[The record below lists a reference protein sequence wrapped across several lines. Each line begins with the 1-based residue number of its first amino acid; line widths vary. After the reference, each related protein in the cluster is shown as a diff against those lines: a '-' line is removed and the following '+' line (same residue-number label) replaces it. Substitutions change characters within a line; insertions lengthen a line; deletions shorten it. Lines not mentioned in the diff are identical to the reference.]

1 MAPIIIV
8 LAAKNML
15 ASNKLSLADIWR
27 AWVEPEGLHY
37 DILLL
42 SEGENLKKIGG
53 WDRAE
58 NFSI

>member
-15 ASNKLSLADIWR
+15 ASNKVSLPDIWR

-42 SEGENLKKIGG
+42 PEGVKFKKIGG
-53 WDRAE
+53 WDQAE
-58 NFSI
+58 NLSI